1 VRGELVKVE
10 RKNFI
15 SGDEAI
21 ALGVKRC
28 KPEVIAVYPITPQ
41 TVIVEKISEYVA
53 AGEMD
58 CQYLLAESEHSAM
71 AISMGASMT
80 GARTFTATSSQGL
93 LYMAEMMHYVS
104 GSRFPVVMVNANRTL
119 AAPWNI
125 FCDHR
130 DSLSQRDNGW
140 LQLYVE
146 NGQEALDTVIQ
157 AYKIAENPK
166 VLTPIMV
173 NADGYV
179 LTHTYEL
186 VDEPSQED
194 VDAYLP
200 PYETLNKFD
209 FANPKSL
216 CFTASPDWQTEF
228 RYQQQEAM
236 EYAKKVINDVDEEFG
251 RMFGRSYGGMVEEY
265 CVDGADFVLVAMGT
279 VVGTSRLAVDKL
291 RAEGKRVGL
300 IKLRSYRPF
309 PKEYFQKLSTRVK
322 CVGVI
327 DRDISFGYEGAVYTE
342 IKAALYYPQTK
353 VKTLNFIAGISGRD
367 IKREDI
373 AGMYE
378 QMEALEEGQSVAE
391 VQFIGLRW

>member
-1 VRGELVKVE
+1 ME

-28 KPEVIAVYPITPQ
+28 RPEVIAVYPITPQ
-41 TVIVEKISEYVA
+41 TVIVEKLSEYVA
-53 AGEMD
+53 AKEMD

-186 VDEPSQED
+186 VDDPSQED

-236 EYAKKVINDVDEEFG
+236 EQAKKVINDVDEEFG
-251 RMFGRSYGGMVEEY
+251 RVFGRSYGGMVEEY

-279 VVGTSRLAVDKL
+279 VVGTSRLVVDKL
-291 RAEGKRVGL
+291 RAEGKKVGL

-309 PKEYFQKLSTRVK
+309 PKEYFQKLSKRVK

-342 IKAALYYPQTK
+342 VKAALYYPQTQ

-373 AGMYE
+373 AGMYK
-378 QMEALEEGQSVAE
+378 QMEALEEGQSVTE